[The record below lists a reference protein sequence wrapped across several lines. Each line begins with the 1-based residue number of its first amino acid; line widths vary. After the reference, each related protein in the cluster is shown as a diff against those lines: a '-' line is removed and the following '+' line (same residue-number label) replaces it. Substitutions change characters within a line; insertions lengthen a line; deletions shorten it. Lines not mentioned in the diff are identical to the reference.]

1 MTPTGPL
8 SGIRIVDLTTIYS
21 GPICVSILGDQGADV
36 IKVEPPGGDVMRFGT
51 PRRNDVS
58 ASFSMMNR
66 SKRSVVIDL
75 RKDAGRRIVLDLVR
89 GADVLVE
96 NYRPGVVERLG
107 LGYEAL
113 AAINPRIVVASINGV
128 GADGPYANRRM
139 YDAVIQ
145 AITGIADV
153 QSIDTGKPTMIN
165 TLVADKVTAMTA
177 AQTITAALF
186 ARERAGVGQK
196 VEISMID
203 ASLYF
208 LWPDSMNR
216 HGIVGDGVEQAPYYS
231 HSPYV
236 RRTRNGYVTAMP
248 VKPEEL
254 AGCLRA
260 LELAHLLQDPRFS
273 TYAALAANYAELD
286 RLMEDAY
293 ATFTTDEICARLD
306 AEDVPWAR
314 LNSRDQV
321 VDDPQI
327 RAMGALVEYEHP
339 RAGRLRQPRP
349 PGRFHSTPAALQRPS
364 PALGEHTDEILREIG
379 LDAAAIAALRAGGV
393 VA

>member
-1 MTPTGPL
+1 MIPTGPL

-51 PRRNDVS
+51 PRRNGVS

-75 RKDAGRRIVLDLVR
+75 RQDAGRRLVLDLVR

-96 NYRPGVVERLG
+96 NYRPGVLARLG
-107 LGYEAL
+107 LAYESL

-128 GADGPYANRRM
+128 GPDGPYAKRRV

-145 AITGIADV
+145 AVSGIADL
-153 QSIDTGKPTMIN
+153 QSVDTGKPTMIN

-186 ARERAGVGQK
+186 ARERTGVGQR

-203 ASLYF
+203 ASLFF

-231 HSPYV
+231 HRAFV
-236 RRTRNGYVTAMP
+236 RRTRDGYVAVMP
-248 VKPEEL
+248 VKREEF

-260 LELAHLLQDPRFS
+260 LEIEHLLGDPRFATFEALS
-273 TYAALAANYAELD
+273 TNYAELD
-286 RLMEDAY
+286 RLMDDAY
-293 ATFTTDEICARLD
+293 ATFTTDEICARLE

-321 VDDPQI
+321 IDDPQI

-339 RAGRLRQPRP
+339 RAGRVRQPRP

-364 PALGEHTDEILREIG
+364 PALGEHTDEVLREIG
-379 LDAAAIAALRAGGV
+379 LDAAAIADLRARGV